1 MATTA
6 TQFASRRRRRATAHS
21 MGATATTPSFHRP
34 HAAAFPSAAQSRK
47 LAARVRWTCACE
59 RLSFATPRGA
69 RRGAQRAHSQPPTE
83 QQSRSRSIP
92 KKTSPVTVLPR
103 GSICHVALSALVAA
117 SLRAART
124 TLLAS
129 ATWHF
134 PPLLLPTFILGTRA
148 VTTLLRQALTTSS
161 GHPARLPGSLQ
172 VRRARART
180 HRTRTRA
187 AGGARGVPDVR
198 AWRCGRSSGGGGL
211 ETAVGDGSSSPPLRR
226 NILTGTSRL
235 GRGDRGDAG
244 RGRRARRTAGRS
256 RRPLPRCA
264 SRCTL
269 RRRRHSADNQGDGA
283 RKAGWSARPGWI
295 FERRCAFHRLD
306 VGVLAAHVCSCIC
319 TPLPRVAPSRRG
331 RDNRSD

>member
-1 MATTA
+1 MRASLVCDA
-6 TQFASRRRRRATAHS
+6 KRSASRSPARTQPAAD
-21 MGATATTPSFHRP
+21 GATKPQQKHSKENF
-34 HAAAFPSAAQSRK
+34 S
-47 LAARVRWTCACE
+47 CNG
-59 RLSFATPRGA
+59 FATWLY
-69 RRGAQRAHSQPPTE
+69 
-83 QQSRSRSIP
+83 
-92 KKTSPVTVLPR
+92 LPR